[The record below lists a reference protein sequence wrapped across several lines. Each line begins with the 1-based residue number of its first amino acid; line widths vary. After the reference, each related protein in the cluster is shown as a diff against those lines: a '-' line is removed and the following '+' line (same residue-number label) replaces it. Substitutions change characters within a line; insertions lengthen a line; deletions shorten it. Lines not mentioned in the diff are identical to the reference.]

1 MGADI
6 KLEMQINS
14 TATTL
19 NSSECGTS
27 KYFQDFSSTSFRR
40 HLMCLYS
47 YVVKSE
53 KNLKIDVC
61 AKSQRN
67 KKSETILK
75 LQLYDSELPK
85 HSPKHSPKLLAS
97 RRNKSKRLAALR
109 QASHVALCYS
119 ETNLHNQ
126 TTLLELHTAFYSI
139 MQYLVSL

>member
-19 NSSECGTS
+19 NSSEYGIS

-85 HSPKHSPKLLAS
+85 YSPKLLLLVATNQRDS
-97 RRNKSKRLAALR
+97 LLYAKPLMSHFAIQR
-109 QASHVALCYS
+109 QICIIEQLCLNW
-119 ETNLHNQ
+119 TQL
-126 TTLLELHTAFYSI
+126 FI
-139 MQYLVSL
+139 P